1 MKPSLAPGLK
11 TSARWT
17 IDESR
22 ITGFMGPGLG
32 VYATPAM
39 LWDIE
44 RTCRAFAKEHL
55 DDTEDTV
62 GAHVTLD
69 HLGPSLLGTTVE
81 VTAEIVAV
89 EGRRITFEAEVRD
102 ALDLVGRARHV
113 RFVVDKDRQK
123 ARIDAK
129 SAKLAALGSDDKTGR
144 TTSAA

>member
-1 MKPSLAPGLK
+1 MKQSLGPGLK
-11 TSARWT
+11 TSARYT

-55 DDTEDTV
+55 EDDEDTV

-69 HLGPSLLGTTVE
+69 HLGPALLGSTVE

-89 EGRRITFEAEVRD
+89 DGRRITFEAEVHD
-102 ALDLVGRARHV
+102 GADTVGRARHV
-113 RFVVDKDRQK
+113 RFVVDKARQRQRLEAK
-123 ARIDAK
+123 A
-129 SAKLAALGSDDKTGR
+129 AKLAMTG
-144 TTSAA
+144 TNGKS

>member
-1 MKPSLAPGLK
+1 MKPSLAAGLK
-11 TSARWT
+11 TSARYT
-17 IDESR
+17 IDEAR

-55 DDTEDTV
+55 DDAEDTV
-62 GAHVTLD
+62 GAHVSLD
-69 HLGPSLLGTTVE
+69 HLGPSLLGSTVE

-102 ALDLVGRARHV
+102 ALDQVGRARHV
-113 RFVVDKDRQK
+113 RVVVDKGRQK
-123 ARIDAK
+123 ARLEAK
-129 SAKLAALGSDDKTGR
+129 AAKLAAAGGDTP
-144 TTSAA
+144 

>member
-1 MKPSLAPGLK
+1 MSPSLAVGLK
-11 TSARWT
+11 TSARYT

-22 ITGFMGPGLG
+22 ITGYMGPGLG

-44 RTCRAFAKEHL
+44 RTCRAFAKAHL
-55 DDTEDTV
+55 ADEEDTV

-69 HLGPSLLGTTVE
+69 HLGSSLLGSTVE

-102 ALDLVGRARHV
+102 GIDLVGRARHV
-113 RFVVDKDRQK
+113 RFVVDKARQRQRLEAK
-123 ARIDAK
+123 A
-129 SAKLAALGSDDKTGR
+129 AKLAALSPFGKS
-144 TTSAA
+144 